1 MLKPD
6 PKHIPFVRLLLIF
19 LVGISLGFAVE
30 NMVFSVFYLEVILVF
45 LLLIII
51 LCFIFRN
58 SYPFRHM
65 YMWGLYILIC
75 LFGLWKTVKENP
87 LHKPDHFSAYGDQQL
102 VGIIADEIVVKNQ
115 IVRFPVR
122 IIAGVNN
129 SGSEKRSGN
138 LLVTIKREE
147 STERLQYGDKLIL
160 QAAIKDVSP
169 PFNPREFDYQSYLS
183 HQNIWQHTFLNPA
196 QYHVL
201 GHREG
206 NPVLRFALEMRRKI
220 VKRFRQYIG
229 DDIAFQVATAII
241 LGYRSEMA
249 KETITAFSNTGTI
262 HVLSVSGMHV
272 GLVFWILSFL
282 LKGLGRWKAGRN
294 IQHVILLTFIWM
306 YVVLTGLSPSAL
318 RAGLMI
324 SFFVVSNML
333 GKDLKSYNTIAS
345 SAFFMLLTNTKILAD
360 LGFQLSYL
368 AVLGIVTVLPL
379 LNKLYLPKGKYL
391 KIFMEYM
398 YISIAAQLFTLP
410 LVFYYFGQFPNYFL
424 IANLFIALPSTCM
437 MYVGLVLAF
446 FPLDLLSQFMGKI
459 LEWLIQ
465 FMWEGLRILDGL
477 PGSLIQGVVF
487 SIDQVILLFLA
498 CFFLSIA
505 FHYRIKVAFK
515 IGILCVFIVQGLLFI
530 DYIKMRNY
538 AGIRIYNVKKHLA
551 IAHIRKGKVVLFT
564 NMDSL
569 QHPVIAYSILPD
581 LLRYTHQNEINFE
594 QVSDDNI
601 RQNLRLSTSDIS
613 ITVLEKYITPDKVL
627 PSQILIM
634 RKNNRSDLK
643 EILPVMR
650 PSLVIIDGSN
660 TDRRIKDY
668 KAELDILKVPYY
680 CLKDNFAYVWV
691 GD

>member
-19 LVGISLGFAVE
+19 LVGISLGFGLE
-30 NMVFSVFYLEVILVF
+30 NTVFSVFYLEVILVF
-45 LLLIII
+45 FLMITI

-58 SYPFRHM
+58 SYPFRYM

-147 STERLQYGDKLIL
+147 PAERLQYGDKLIL

-241 LGYRSEMA
+241 LGYRSEMD

-282 LKGLGRWKAGRN
+282 LKGLGRWKAGRS

-345 SAFFMLLTNTKILAD
+345 SAFFMLLTNTKTLAD

-391 KIFMEYM
+391 KIFIEYM

-446 FPLDLLSQFMGKI
+446 FPLDLLSQFMGNI

-465 FMWEGLRILDGL
+465 FMWKGLHILDGL

-487 SIDQVILLFLA
+487 SIDEVILLFLA

-515 IGILCVFIVQGLLFI
+515 IGIICVFVVQGLLFI
-530 DYIKMRNY
+530 DHIKMRNY
-538 AGIRIYNVKKHLA
+538 TGIRVYNVKKHLA
-551 IAHIRKGKVVLFT
+551 IAHIRKGKVMLFT

-581 LLRYTHQNEINFE
+581 LLRYTHQDEIDFE
-594 QVSDDNI
+594 HVSDDNT

-613 ITVLEKYITPDKVL
+613 ITVLEKYITADKVL
-627 PSQILIM
+627 PSKILIM

-643 EILPVMR
+643 EIIPVMR

-660 TDRRIKDY
+660 TDRKIKDY
-668 KAELDILKVPYY
+668 KVELDILKVPYY

>member
-6 PKHIPFVRLLLIF
+6 PKHIPFVRLLLVF
-19 LVGISLGFAVE
+19 LLGISLGFGLE
-30 NMVFSVFYLEVILVF
+30 NMVFSVFYLEAILVF
-45 LLLIII
+45 FLLITI
-51 LCFIFRN
+51 LSFVFRT
-58 SYPFRHM
+58 SHPFGHM

-75 LFGLWKTVKENP
+75 LSGLWKTVKENP

-102 VGIIADEIVVKNQ
+102 VGIIADEIVVKNR

-138 LLVTIKREE
+138 LLVMIKREE

-169 PFNPREFDYQSYLS
+169 PFNPGEFDYQSYLS

-201 GHREG
+201 GHHEG

-220 VKRFRQYIG
+220 VKRFRQYIR

-241 LGYRSEMA
+241 LGYRSEMD

-282 LKGLGRWKAGRN
+282 LKGLARWKAGRS
-294 IQHVILLTFIWM
+294 IQHVILLAFIWM

-345 SAFFMLLTNTKILAD
+345 SAFFMLLTNTKLLAD

-368 AVLGIVTVLPL
+368 AVLGIMTVLPL

-465 FMWEGLRILDGL
+465 FMWEGLHILDGL

-487 SIDQVILLFLA
+487 STDQVILLFLA

-515 IGILCVFIVQGLLFI
+515 IGVICVFMVQCLLFI
-530 DYIKMRNY
+530 DHIKMKNY

-569 QHPVIAYSILPD
+569 QHPVITYSILPD
-581 LLRYTHQNEINFE
+581 LLRYTHQDEIDFE
-594 QVSDDNI
+594 QVSDENT
-601 RQNLRLSTSDIS
+601 RQNLRLTTSDIS
-613 ITVLEKYITPDKVL
+613 ITVLEKFITADKVL
-627 PSQILIM
+627 PSQILVM
-634 RKNNRSDLK
+634 RKNNRSNLK
-643 EILPVMR
+643 EIIPVMR
-650 PSLVIIDGSN
+650 PRLVIIDGSN
-660 TDRRIKDY
+660 TDRKIKDY
-668 KAELDILKVPYY
+668 EEELDILKVPYY